1 MKLKCLTTLVMKTIP
16 LASPAPAVARL
27 SRGSVLRGVVV
38 LISFV
43 ATAAFA
49 ASATWKANP
58 GSGTWNAAANWMP
71 ATIPNGAA
79 DTATFAFSNIRG
91 VFFVADTE
99 VNGIVFNAGASPFT
113 LINQA
118 PTVTISGKGI
128 TNNSGIVQNFT
139 PGPGQIIFTNSA
151 TAGSLT
157 SFTNTGAIAFAGSS
171 SAGNATFSNDGELTF
186 LNTSTAGDATF
197 INEGGKVS
205 GAGGAIIAF
214 DTGSTAGNASITTNG
229 GAVSGAF
236 NAETFFRGNAGKATL
251 IANGGSG
258 GGPGGLLHFVDA
270 SRGGTARVEV
280 FGNGSL
286 DISGHAAPGMTVGS
300 IEGNGR
306 VFLDSRKLTVGSNNQ
321 NTNFSGSIK
330 DGGANG
336 GIGGSLAKTGTGELI
351 LARGNTYT
359 GGTILTRGHLT
370 VNNTGGSGTG
380 IGPVQVNGGF
390 LSGTGVIT
398 GAINVGNGVTA
409 GAVLLPGT
417 AGTPGNL
424 TINNSLTFNPLSTY
438 ECVLDRT
445 IPTVGK
451 VNALGVIIHSGVAFE
466 FVDRTTATLTPG
478 AVFTAINNISANP
491 IGGTFANL
499 ADGTTFSSGGNT
511 FKANYH
517 GGTGNDLTLTVVP

>member
-1 MKLKCLTTLVMKTIP
+1 
-16 LASPAPAVARL
+16 
-27 SRGSVLRGVVV
+27 
-38 LISFV
+38 
-43 ATAAFA
+43 
-49 ASATWKANP
+49 
-58 GSGTWNAAANWMP
+58 
-71 ATIPNGAA
+71 
-79 DTATFAFSNIRG
+79 
-91 VFFVADTE
+91 VFFAADTE

-113 LINQA
+113 FINQA

-139 PGPGQIIFTNSA
+139 PGPGQITFTNSA
-151 TAGSLT
+151 TAGSST
-157 SFTNTGAIAFAGSS
+157 SFTNTGAIAFGGSS

-186 LNTSTAGDATF
+186 FNTSTAGNATF

-214 DTGSTAGNASITTNG
+214 DIGSTAGNASITTNG
-229 GAVSGAF
+229 AVGGAF

-270 SRGGTARVEV
+270 SGGGTARVAV

-300 IEGNGR
+300 MEGNGH
-306 VFLDSRKLTVGSNNQ
+306 VFLGSRKLTVGSNNQ
-321 NTNFSGSIK
+321 NTNFSGSIQ
-330 DGGANG
+330 DGGASG
-336 GIGGSLAKTGTGELI
+336 GIGGSLAKTGTGELV
-351 LARGNTYT
+351 LARKNTYT
-359 GGTILTRGHLT
+359 GGTIITRGHLI
-370 VNNTGGSGTG
+370 VNNQGASGTG
-380 IGPVQVNGGF
+380 IGPVQINGGF
-390 LSGTGVIT
+390 LSGA
-398 GAINVGNGVTA
+398 GAIAGAVNVGNGVTA

-451 VNALGVIIHSGVAFE
+451 VNALGVIIHSGVTFE